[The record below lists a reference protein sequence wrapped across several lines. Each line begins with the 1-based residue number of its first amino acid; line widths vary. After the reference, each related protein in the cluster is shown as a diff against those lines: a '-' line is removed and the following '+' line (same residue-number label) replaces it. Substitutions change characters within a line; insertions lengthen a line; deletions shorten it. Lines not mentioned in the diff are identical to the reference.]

1 MILEQ
6 TLPQCNCTRG
16 IESFGKSIS
25 GQSSCSKPALT
36 RGSHQKVIAFTFFVG
51 PTFDKLKRDY
61 LAGIEK
67 NFLNMQS
74 MYGSEWVMRLYY
86 NIQGNQEL
94 LDHICSLACF
104 KSNIELCDLAEKNE
118 NFDLSA
124 ISNATVHIGGFHL
137 YLSPFNFPFH
147 LRFNLL
153 SSIIALFPNARMAA
167 QMIE

>member
-25 GQSSCSKPALT
+25 GQSSCSKPALA

-118 NFDLSA
+118 NFDMSA
-124 ISNATVHIGGFHL
+124 ISNATVHIDNIAKVYPLVWRF
-137 YLSPFNFPFH
+137 FPI
-147 LRFNLL
+147 LDQGNKSKGIVNWLG
-153 SSIIALFPNARMAA
+153 AA
-167 QMIE
+167 

>member
-25 GQSSCSKPALT
+25 GQSSCSKQALT

-124 ISNATVHIGGFHL
+124 ISNATVHIGGFICTFSL
-137 YLSPFNFPFH
+137 LISLSFTFQSSKFNY
-147 LRFNLL
+147 
-153 SSIIALFPNARMAA
+153 SSSSQWQLK
-167 QMIE
+167 